1 MSNHGDANLQSS
13 IETMEDQRP
22 KKNELDKKFV
32 IKEMYGKK
40 GAYPSGEGAT
50 LVLGKVDITY
60 TLTTQVPLGLE
71 SSASNLLQHC
81 RCSSTPSNSPDSAE
95 ESSLEELF
103 RNLSSQDSPYYS
115 TPSSPVSTAEDPS
128 YLCLQES
135 LCHSTSS
142 SPVSIAEFPPYLFP
156 QDSPCY
162 STPSSPV
169 CTLTVPFTRILRND
183 RYSHA
188 EISFLRGLEREV
200 QRLEREGG
208 KVEKINVE
216 LIQNYAPCH
225 ACADEIIEFKEKRE
239 KEENMVS
246 IKLTFANYYFWI
258 GHGNTNEFGK
268 KNLKKLKYM
277 HEKGIDLQLLQG
289 KESWETLFDDSD
301 LVDLNGE
308 EKEELLNKATSD
320 NRKKREE
327 YDRYL
332 RDKEELF

>member
-1 MSNHGDANLQSS
+1 
-13 IETMEDQRP
+13 MEDPRL
-22 KKNELDKKFV
+22 KKNELDTKFV
-32 IKEMYGKK
+32 IEEMYGKK

-50 LVLGKVDITY
+50 LVLGKVDITH

-81 RCSSTPSNSPDSAE
+81 RCSSTPSTSPDSAE

-103 RNLSSQDSPYYS
+103 RNLSLQDSPCYS

-128 YLCLQES
+128 YLCLQE
-135 LCHSTSS
+135 
-142 SPVSIAEFPPYLFP
+142 
-156 QDSPCY
+156 
-162 STPSSPV
+162 
-169 CTLTVPFTRILRND
+169 ND
-183 RYSHA
+183 RHSHA
-188 EISFLRGLEREV
+188 EISFLRELEREV

-225 ACADEIIEFKEKRE
+225 ACADEMIEFKEKRE

-258 GHGNTNEFGK
+258 GYHHTNEFGK
-268 KNLKKLKYM
+268 KNLNKLKYM

-332 RDKEELF
+332 RDKEKLFKSSCRR